1 LIRQDKAQALHG
13 VSYNTIFVFS
23 FNLKLTVVRF
33 FLLFVF
39 VFSFSLLQ
47 GQPVESF
54 LSRLKTDETVPT
66 DLLAARSVVLHDY
79 TFEQQE
85 LEAIQKSFQ
94 QTGIDAV
101 LYYTNDIVSSG
112 RDVTPV
118 LVEYLTNREIKYL
131 IFAEKGA
138 GSYTI
143 TITAFNSKVDFVD
156 AGQSAW
162 RIKHTNLKEML
173 GYIYGTALN
182 SQKKKNFLINDL
194 PEVGEVPN
202 IIKGRR
208 AEFFSLDM
216 KVDKLA
222 VPKFGNEN
230 MDKELDEFLK
240 ANYISVYSLTD
251 PTTDDKDLRK
261 QGYPY
266 VLCYVH
272 TRNAAAKQIL
282 GYDMTKS
289 ESALASVTYP
299 NGALQ
304 LKTIPSET
312 PIYKFYLRHVDSG
325 NVYLGTK
332 WDADVT
338 WQEALR
344 NHIKGGYKSETK

>member
-1 LIRQDKAQALHG
+1 MIPFYLK
-13 VSYNTIFVFS
+13 VSF
-23 FNLKLTVVRF
+23 VRF
-33 FLLFVF
+33 ILFF
-39 VFSFSLLQ
+39 VLTFSLPCLYGQ
-47 GQPVESF
+47 GVESLF
-54 LSRLKTDETVPT
+54 SKLKPGETVPA
-66 DLLAARSVVLHDY
+66 DLLASRSVVFYDFS
-79 TFEQQE
+79 FESE
-85 LEAIQKSFQ
+85 EIETIQKSFQ

-101 LYYTNDIVSSG
+101 LYYANDIIVAG

-118 LVEYLTNREIKYL
+118 LVNYLITREIKYL
-131 IFAEKGA
+131 IFLEKGI
-138 GSYTI
+138 GSYII
-143 TITAFNSKVDFVD
+143 TITAFNNKADFVD

-162 RIKHTNLKEML
+162 KVKHNNLKEML
-173 GYIYGTALN
+173 GYIYGTALS
-182 SQKKKNFLINDL
+182 SQKKKNFLINDI
-194 PEVGEVPN
+194 PEVGEIPN
-202 IIKGRR
+202 IINGRR

-222 VPKFGNEN
+222 VPKFGNES
-230 MDKELDEFLK
+230 MDRELDEFLK
-240 ANYISVYSLTD
+240 SNYISTYVLTD
-251 PTTDDKDLRK
+251 PNADEKELRK
-261 QGYPY
+261 QGIPY

-312 PIYKFYLRHVDSG
+312 PVYKFYLRHIDSG

-338 WQEALR
+338 WQDALR
-344 NHIKGGYKSETK
+344 NHVKGGYKLQ

>member
-1 LIRQDKAQALHG
+1 MFPFNLKLELVRFILIFH
-13 VSYNTIFVFS
+13 FVFS
-23 FNLKLTVVRF
+23 FGWLSGQTVDAFFSKLAP
-33 FLLFVF
+33 
-39 VFSFSLLQ
+39 
-47 GQPVESF
+47 G
-54 LSRLKTDETVPT
+54 ETVPV

-79 TFEQQE
+79 IFEEEE
-85 LEAIQKSFQ
+85 LETIQKSFQ

-101 LYYTNDIVSSG
+101 LYYSNDIIFAG

-118 LVEYLTNREIKYL
+118 LVNYLTSREIKFL
-131 IFAEKGA
+131 IFFEKSS
-138 GSYTI
+138 GSYTM
-143 TITAFNSKVDFVD
+143 TITAFNNKGDFVD
-156 AGQSAW
+156 AGQPAW
-162 RIKHTNLKEML
+162 RIKHNNLKEML
-173 GYIYGTALN
+173 GYVYGTALN

-222 VPKFGNEN
+222 VPKFGNET

-240 ANYISVYSLTD
+240 ANYISAYLLTD
-251 PTTDDKDLRK
+251 SKTEEKDLRK
-261 QGYPY
+261 QGLPY

-312 PIYKFYLRHVDSG
+312 PVYKFYLRHLDSG

-344 NHIKGGYKSETK
+344 NHIKGGYKLP

>member
-1 LIRQDKAQALHG
+1 MEAFFAK
-13 VSYNTIFVFS
+13 
-23 FNLKLTVVRF
+23 LKP
-33 FLLFVF
+33 
-39 VFSFSLLQ
+39 
-47 GQPVESF
+47 G
-54 LSRLKTDETVPT
+54 ETVPA
-66 DLLAARSVVLHDY
+66 DLLATRSIVLHDFD
-79 TFEQQE
+79 FEQEE
-85 LEAIQKSFQ
+85 LETIQRSFQ

-101 LYYTNDIVSSG
+101 LYYTDDIIAAG
-112 RDVTPV
+112 KDITPV
-118 LVEYLTNREIKYL
+118 LVEYFTGREIKYL
-131 IFAEKGA
+131 IFFEKSN
-138 GSYTI
+138 GSYTM
-143 TITAFNSKVDFVD
+143 TITGFNGKNDFVD
-156 AGQSAW
+156 NGQTAW
-162 RIKHTNLKEML
+162 QVKHNNLKEML

-182 SQKKKNFLINDL
+182 SQKKKNFLVNDF

-222 VPKFGNEN
+222 VPKFGNEA
-230 MDKELDEFLK
+230 MDRELDEFLK
-240 ANYISVYSLTD
+240 ANYVGAYVLTD
-251 PTTDDKDLRK
+251 LNADEKDLRK
-261 QGYPY
+261 QGVPY
-266 VLCYVH
+266 VLCYIH

-304 LKTIPSET
+304 LKAIPSET
-312 PIYKFYLRHVDSG
+312 PVYKFYLRHIDSG

-344 NHIKGGYKSETK
+344 NHIRGGYLRQ

>member
-1 LIRQDKAQALHG
+1 MRYIPLVIFIFSLISVQGQSVDA
-13 VSYNTIFVFS
+13 FVAK
-23 FNLKLTVVRF
+23 LKL
-33 FLLFVF
+33 
-39 VFSFSLLQ
+39 
-47 GQPVESF
+47 G
-54 LSRLKTDETVPT
+54 ETVPA
-66 DLLAARSVVLHDY
+66 DLLATRSVVLYD
-79 TFEQQE
+79 FSFQQE
-85 LEAIQKSFQ
+85 ELETIQRSFQ

-101 LYYTNDIVSSG
+101 LYYTDDIIAPG
-112 RDVTPV
+112 RDITPV
-118 LVEYLTNREIKYL
+118 LVDHLTNREIKYL
-131 IFAEKGA
+131 IFFEKDN
-138 GSYTI
+138 GSYIMTV
-143 TITAFNSKVDFVD
+143 TVFNNKVDFVD
-156 AGQSAW
+156 NGQSAW
-162 RIKHTNLKEML
+162 RVKHNNLKEML

-194 PEVGEVPN
+194 PEVGEIPN

-222 VPKFGNEN
+222 VPKFGDER
-230 MDKELDEFLK
+230 MDRELDEFLK
-240 ANYISVYSLTD
+240 ANYISGYVLVESNTD
-251 PTTDDKDLRK
+251 EKDLRK

-299 NGALQ
+299 NDALQ

-312 PIYKFYLRHVDSG
+312 PVYKFYLRHIDSG

-344 NHIKGGYKSETK
+344 NHVRAGYYR